1 MAFDPRRP
9 HGGDGGDHGLTMRV
23 WLTGGT
29 GFVGS
34 NIVRTALSHGHDVT
48 TTVHSFPS
56 SDALPYAT
64 ERVDM
69 VDDGAVRASIARS
82 QPDVVIHCAIL
93 NDFGR
98 LYSDRRAGW
107 DAYVNSTRSAAAAAR
122 DAGAA
127 FVLVSTDWVFDG
139 TQANADEMTP
149 PNPINL
155 YGVLKLAGEMVALE
169 HGGAVARVSGVNG
182 LHYARREPPRQQ
194 DLGFGYFVAAVVDAL
209 RGGDTF
215 TVWEADDINMVATP
229 SLASEC
235 AELILQIGEERHT
248 GVFHCCGAEAVGRFE
263 LARTACRVFELDES
277 RLRTGPPDP
286 TSMPGVPI
294 PYDTSI
300 SLPRT
305 AEILR
310 HRPSPL
316 TDLLERFRAERERA
330 GVP

>member
-1 MAFDPRRP
+1 
-9 HGGDGGDHGLTMRV
+9 MRV

-34 NIVRTALSHGHDVT
+34 NIVRTALGHGHDVT

-56 SDALPYAT
+56 SASVAYAT
-64 ERVDM
+64 ERLDM
-69 VDDGAVRASIARS
+69 VDGDAVRASIVRNA
-82 QPDVVIHCAIL
+82 PDVVIHCAIL

-107 DAYVNSTRSAAAAAR
+107 DAYVNSTRSVATAAR

-139 TQANADEMTP
+139 TQANADESTP

-155 YGVLKLAGEMVALE
+155 YGVLKVASEMVALE

-182 LHYARREPPRQQ
+182 LHYARNDPPRQQ

-209 RGGDTF
+209 RRGDTF

-263 LARTACRVFELDES
+263 LARRACRVFGLDES
-277 RLRTGPPDP
+277 RLRTGPPDAA
-286 TSMPGVPI
+286 SMPGVPI

-305 AEILR
+305 AEMLR

-316 TDLLERFRAERERA
+316 TELLERFRAERELA
-330 GVP
+330 EVP